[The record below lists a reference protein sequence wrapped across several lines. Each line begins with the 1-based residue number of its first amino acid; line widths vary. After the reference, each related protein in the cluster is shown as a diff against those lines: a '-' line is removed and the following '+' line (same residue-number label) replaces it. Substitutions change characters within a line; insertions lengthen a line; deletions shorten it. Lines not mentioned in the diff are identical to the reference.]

1 MKERNLSLELVKFL
15 AVITVANHW
24 FSSLYVKW
32 GFLATGGAIGDVL
45 FFFASGYTLFLGRFD
60 RFDNWYK
67 RRIKRI
73 FPSIIAFATLLSI
86 SNVNQLSVTQIIC
99 GGDYWFVKCIMLYYI
114 VLYFVRKFAERK
126 PLIPFLIS
134 VVTIVVWYLFED
146 SSTLF
151 MYGATYFKWGHYFLF
166 MLVGEY
172 LGNKTIEFKAKP
184 LIDSIMLLVSL
195 GVFYGIQ
202 IVAKRNVAIAH
213 FQIVSLLPLM
223 AIVIYVYMLC
233 SADFAEKMMR
243 TKFGLCLRF
252 VSGLCLEI
260 YIVNSVIV
268 HFMEG
273 KLTSVFPLNLPVTFI
288 MIVALAYVTRCVGR
302 IFVQIFQ
309 NEEFNWKAVFEPIIK

>member
-1 MKERNLSLELVKFL
+1 MKARNQSIELIKFL

-60 RFDNWYK
+60 SFDNWYK

-73 FPSIIAFATLLSI
+73 FPSVIAFTALLSI
-86 SNVNQLSVTQIIC
+86 TNTNQLSVPQIIC
-99 GGDYWFVKCIMLYYI
+99 GGGYWFIKCIMIYYI
-114 VLYFVRKFAERK
+114 VLYYVRKIAENK

-166 MLVGEY
+166 MLAGAY
-172 LGNKTIEFKAKP
+172 LGNKTIEIKSKP
-184 LIDSIMLLVSL
+184 LIDGIMLLVSL
-195 GVFYGIQ
+195 VVFYGIQ
-202 IVAKRNVAIAH
+202 ILAKRNAAVAH

-223 AIVIYVYMLC
+223 AIVIYVYKLC
-233 SADFAEKMMR
+233 CTDFVEKMMR

-260 YIVNSVIV
+260 YVVQGVIV

-273 KLTSVFPLNLPVTFI
+273 KLTSVFPLNLPIAFI

-302 IFVQIFQ
+302 FFVQIFQ
-309 NEEFNWKAVFEPIIK
+309 NEDFNWDAVFEPIIK